1 MKKDKAYEIIDK
13 NVKGTVKFYITSEK
27 QGLIIVDDNH
37 GEGPDGGFTK
47 GGLVGT
53 TVGVL
58 EKDLT
63 KKEIKGMNIK
73 KGQSLIFDVV
83 KIPLSEG
90 KIFDRNYKAINIK
103 KGLPKMLPPVFPK

>member
-13 NVKGTVKFYITSEK
+13 NVKGTVKYYNPSEK
-27 QGLIIVDDNH
+27 QGIIIVEDNP

-47 GGLVGT
+47 GGLVGV
-53 TVGVL
+53 TVGVI
-58 EKDLT
+58 EKDL
-63 KKEIKGMNIK
+63 KGMNIK

-103 KGLPKMLPPVFPK
+103 KGLPKKLPPVFSK